1 MIDLAP
7 AEEIAGRAD
16 TEREMGLPPCLFCS
30 TPLRHTV
37 VDLGMSPLCETFLEA
52 AELNQMEQPVVRL
65 VAAARVAAWE
75 AAEARKARENAP

>member
-52 AELNQMEQPVVRL
+52 AAQFATVADGALMPLKPVQRPGGITTS
-65 VAAARVAAWE
+65 E
-75 AAEARKARENAP
+75 ATLSA